1 MPQVIEI
8 EELRRR
14 LPIRLNLELKKME
27 ELHHDLHQFDTLVK
41 NLIDTIN
48 IEEDNL
54 RIEEGNLAKHTRHD
68 KPFRCL
74 AFSPSNAASNEV
86 SGTATGGVENFV
98 AGKKNIHMHL
108 CYLKS
113 YILHIYN
120 MIILILK
127 NLTYIIYN
135 L

>member
-1 MPQVIEI
+1 MQSLYGNDMPQVIEI

-14 LPIRLNLELKKME
+14 LPIRLDLELSKMG
-27 ELHHDLHQFDTLVK
+27 ELHHDLHQFETSVK

-86 SGTATGGVENFV
+86 SGTATGGVENFI
-98 AGKKNIHMHL
+98 AGKKHVPMLFNYINI
-108 CYLKS
+108 YT
-113 YILHIYN
+113 IF
-120 MIILILK
+120 LIFKKK
-127 NLTYIIYN
+127 NVI
-135 L
+135 